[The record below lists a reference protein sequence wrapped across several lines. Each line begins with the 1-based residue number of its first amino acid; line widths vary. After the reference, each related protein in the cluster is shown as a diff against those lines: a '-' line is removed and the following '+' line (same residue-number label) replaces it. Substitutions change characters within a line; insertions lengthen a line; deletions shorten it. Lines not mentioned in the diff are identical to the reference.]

1 MVVDTLFCND
11 RRNYFYR
18 IYRTMTTM
26 KKKTK
31 NKKVNVTQTVV
42 VNVGKGR
49 RNVKPKVQAPLVQA
63 PIVSQQVASQ
73 ALGISPALNYHQMV
87 YGNLPVP
94 QMANVPGSY
103 YGMISPFN
111 KPLHVVSEVQQAQLR
126 QANELA
132 GQNVTE
138 GSRSAFIAGGKG
150 VGTSPNPLGKG
161 YSLQPNGEQ
170 IKDSLGSL
178 DRSLNPALS
187 LGKQEAQSV
196 SFKQHA
202 EEPIK
207 QPMSP
212 RVNAEAASSSS
223 SAAASS
229 SQQNLIDALAAIE
242 KSSGVRGNEK
252 PIQGQMTKNQL
263 ITMVK
268 SVTGQVFAPS
278 ASADYARIKRSAITF
293 ITDILKKKQRE

>member
-1 MVVDTLFCND
+1 
-11 RRNYFYR
+11 
-18 IYRTMTTM
+18 M

-94 QMANVPGSY
+94 QMANVQGSY
-103 YGMISPFN
+103 YGMMSPFN

-132 GQNVTE
+132 GQNVI
-138 GSRSAFIAGGKG
+138 G
-150 VGTSPNPLGKG
+150 GKG

-170 IKDSLGSL
+170 IKDSLGS
-178 DRSLNPALS
+178 RSLNPALS

-202 EEPIK
+202 EEP
-207 QPMSP
+207 MSP
-212 RVNAEAASSSS
+212 FGRGQEPASAASASASAS
-223 SAAASS
+223 SASASASS
-229 SQQNLIDALAAIE
+229 ASASASSASRQNMIDALAAIE

-268 SVTGQVFAPS
+268 SVTGQVFSPS

-293 ITDILKKKQRE
+293 ITDILKKKQQE

>member
-1 MVVDTLFCND
+1 
-11 RRNYFYR
+11 
-18 IYRTMTTM
+18 MTTM

-132 GQNVTE
+132 GQNV
-138 GSRSAFIAGGKG
+138 IAG
-150 VGTSPNPLGKG
+150 GKG

-207 QPMSP
+207 AEREPSVKQPMSP
-212 RVNAEAASSSS
+212 RVNAEAASSSSSS

-229 SQQNLIDALAAIE
+229 SQQNLIDALAVIE

-268 SVTGQVFAPS
+268 SVTGQVFSPS

-293 ITDILKKKQRE
+293 ITDILKKK

>member
-11 RRNYFYR
+11 RRNYFYH

-73 ALGISPALNYHQMV
+73 AFTEGSRSALGISPALNYHQMV

-94 QMANVPGSY
+94 QMANIPGSY
-103 YGMISPFN
+103 YGMMSPFN

-132 GQNVTE
+132 GANLQRPM
-138 GSRSAFIAGGKG
+138 GS
-150 VGTSPNPLGKG
+150 
-161 YSLQPNGEQ
+161 
-170 IKDSLGSL
+170 
-178 DRSLNPALS
+178 
-187 LGKQEAQSV
+187 GKQEAMPSTNGLSLLPLPNLPV
-196 SFKQHA
+196 SFTPTKPFAPLFPMESQ
-202 EEPIK
+202 EPA
-207 QPMSP
+207 S
-212 RVNAEAASSSS
+212 AAASSSS
-223 SAAASS
+223 SAGAASS
-229 SQQNLIDALAAIE
+229 AASSAEPMSPPPRGFDYRNVTLAQLNSLGYNKRLVGQSELPTLRQLASYLNIPVGREID
-242 KSSGVRGNEK
+242 
-252 PIQGQMTKNQL
+252 TKDKL
-263 ITMVK
+263 ITLISSNLGLNK
-268 SVTGQVFAPS
+268 
-278 ASADYARIKRSAITF
+278 
-293 ITDILKKKQRE
+293 